1 MFKLAEGRGSLNSL
15 YCGPDGLYLG
25 SAALIELRDATYFL
39 RHEDDIAALLAAA
52 YDPTPAFGILI
63 PRLRAITD
71 HLQRGELAQ
80 AMVAAVL
87 LRLDDLSGAA
97 IARVAQVDA
106 LLKHNFN
113 PDEPRDSHG
122 RWTDGT
128 ESDPPEIGIS
138 SSAQQHPPDERGAE
152 RPPDLTPISNR
163 TISGIAS
170 WYDLPGHRMSN
181 GQMFDPNAMNAAMR
195 KVPLGTLV
203 TVCLAGDSSR
213 CIQVTVTDRGPYIP
227 GRLIDLTK
235 AAFTGLAGGIDMG
248 LVKVVVTLP

>member
-1 MFKLAEGRGSLNSL
+1 MFKFAEGRGSLDSL

-128 ESDPPEIGIS
+128 ESDPPETGTS

-181 GQMFDPNAMNAAMR
+181 GQMVRSQRNERRDAQGSAGHAR
-195 KVPLGTLV
+195 YGLSCGRQLTLH
-203 TVCLAGDSSR
+203 
-213 CIQVTVTDRGPYIP
+213 P
-227 GRLIDLTK
+227 GHRHGSWTLYSWKTHRLD
-235 AAFTGLAGGIDMG
+235 
-248 LVKVVVTLP
+248 